1 MSICI
6 IAEKP
11 SVALSIA
18 TQVGADEKKDG
29 YREGNGYIV
38 TWALG
43 HLISLVSPDE
53 YDTDGVLPIV
63 PDQFRLC
70 PRQIGSGKER
80 MDDPA
85 AIRQLNVIEE
95 CFNRSD
101 SIIVATD
108 AGREGELIFRYI
120 YTWLDCQKP
129 FKRMW
134 ISSLTSK
141 AIKDGM
147 DSLQDGSRYDNLYK
161 AAKARSEAD
170 WLVGMNASRSLMQ
183 AASRGGFS
191 LGRVQTP
198 TLAMLCKRYRE
209 NKSFKSVPYYK
220 LAVWITCQGTQLMAI
235 GDRTFEREESAVS
248 AQCSVNGALEVVQ
261 TEQKE
266 IKLNPPLLYDLT
278 TLQKE
283 ANQSYGYTAD
293 ETLKYAQSLYE
304 KKWITYPRTGSRYIS
319 EDVFS
324 EIPTLID
331 YLSNNQK
338 YHAITEEISYDSL
351 NAISVDADKVTD
363 HHALLP
369 TGEGDGELTDHED
382 TLYKMIC
389 CRVLETFAP
398 MARKESLSI
407 NLAHSEQT
415 FKIKMESF
423 LSKGWKRVRELLKEG
438 KTSNA
443 NDDEDDEKVTYADT
457 LPVLSKGSL
466 LPIDKIEVTEHKTKP
481 KPIYTDASLLG
492 AMEKASDELED
503 KEDRAAIKE
512 CGLGTPA
519 TRAGIIETL
528 IRRGYVERK
537 KKQLL
542 PTDKGLEVYDIVK
555 DKAISDVQMTASWER
570 ALASIEQGETDVRKF
585 SSDIEQ
591 YVEKIVSELINV
603 TIVSG
608 GYKSYTCPLCGAETM
623 RIYPKLAKCMH
634 EDCGVKLWRAVAG
647 KNLTDKNLVEL
658 ITNRKTSIIKGLTSK
673 NGKKFNARIVLQDD
687 GTTKFE
693 FENDKF
699 KKQEKKQS

>member
-235 GDRTFEREESAVS
+235 GDRTFESENLLFR
-248 AQCSVNGALEVVQ
+248 
-261 TEQKE
+261 
-266 IKLNPPLLYDLT
+266 LN
-278 TLQKE
+278 
-283 ANQSYGYTAD
+283 
-293 ETLKYAQSLYE
+293 
-304 KKWITYPRTGSRYIS
+304 
-319 EDVFS
+319 
-324 EIPTLID
+324 
-331 YLSNNQK
+331 
-338 YHAITEEISYDSL
+338 
-351 NAISVDADKVTD
+351 
-363 HHALLP
+363 
-369 TGEGDGELTDHED
+369 
-382 TLYKMIC
+382 
-389 CRVLETFAP
+389 VL
-398 MARKESLSI
+398 
-407 NLAHSEQT
+407 
-415 FKIKMESF
+415 
-423 LSKGWKRVRELLKEG
+423 
-438 KTSNA
+438 
-443 NDDEDDEKVTYADT
+443 
-457 LPVLSKGSL
+457 
-466 LPIDKIEVTEHKTKP
+466 
-481 KPIYTDASLLG
+481 
-492 AMEKASDELED
+492 
-503 KEDRAAIKE
+503 
-512 CGLGTPA
+512 
-519 TRAGIIETL
+519 
-528 IRRGYVERK
+528 
-537 KKQLL
+537 
-542 PTDKGLEVYDIVK
+542 
-555 DKAISDVQMTASWER
+555 
-570 ALASIEQGETDVRKF
+570 
-585 SSDIEQ
+585 
-591 YVEKIVSELINV
+591 
-603 TIVSG
+603 
-608 GYKSYTCPLCGAETM
+608 
-623 RIYPKLAKCMH
+623 
-634 EDCGVKLWRAVAG
+634 
-647 KNLTDKNLVEL
+647 
-658 ITNRKTSIIKGLTSK
+658 
-673 NGKKFNARIVLQDD
+673 
-687 GTTKFE
+687 
-693 FENDKF
+693 
-699 KKQEKKQS
+699 